1 MMTTPSQTLT
11 PSDALPL
18 VATFQAM
25 PTPELVERFRRGT
38 ELIERRLLDLSDEQL
53 DTFFRPEAGVG
64 RWSCRVLM
72 GHLADADLVFVHR
85 MRRAVGEERPVVALW
100 DENAF
105 IDAGVYADEPPP
117 RGKGGKGH
125 PVAGFVAV
133 VHTLRLWHGEWL
145 RTLSDEQWSRSIL
158 HPERGE
164 QTVRTILM
172 YATWH
177 LENHAWYLRRKI
189 AHFLGPG

>member
-1 MMTTPSQTLT
+1 MTTANDPPTS
-11 PSDALPL
+11 SDPLPL
-18 VATFQAM
+18 LATFQAM
-25 PTPELVERFRRGT
+25 PVPELVERFRRGT
-38 ELIERRLLDLSDEQL
+38 ELIERRLLDLNDEQL

-85 MRRAVGEERPVVALW
+85 MRRAVGEDHPVVAVW

-105 IDAGVYADEPPP
+105 IDAGLYADEPPP
-117 RGKGGKGH
+117 TGKGGKGH

-133 VHTLRLWHGEWL
+133 IHTLRMWHGEWL
-145 RTLSDEQWSRSIL
+145 RTLSDEQWKRTVL

-164 QTVRTILM
+164 QSVKLILV

-189 AHFLGPG
+189 AHFMGPG